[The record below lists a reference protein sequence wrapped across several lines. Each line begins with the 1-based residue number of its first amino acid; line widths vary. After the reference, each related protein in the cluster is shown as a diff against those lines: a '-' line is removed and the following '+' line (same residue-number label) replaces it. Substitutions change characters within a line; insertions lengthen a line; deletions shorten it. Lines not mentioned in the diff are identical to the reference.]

1 MKRGNLSMQEKN
13 YSTNEKEL
21 LQEIKAMLNDY
32 FVCSLSEDNKDIIM
46 SLENGQKFKLH
57 ISKIDL

>member
-32 FVCSLSEDNKDIIM
+32 FVCSILEDNEDIIM
-46 SLENGQKFKLH
+46 SLENGQQFKLH
-57 ISKIDL
+57 ISKAA

>member
-1 MKRGNLSMQEKN
+1 MQEKN

-32 FVCSLSEDNKDIIM
+32 FVCSLSEDNEDIIM
-46 SLENGQKFKLH
+46 SLENGQQFKLH
-57 ISKIDL
+57 ISKAA